1 MRKNGT
7 FLFSFAVTVFVTV
20 ALGAVLFIGLMFA
33 RQDSF
38 GSFFEARAGNLFIRI
53 DIKEEAVSL
62 GAVIQRNID
71 MGVFALIDKARESET
86 YEQYEAMYEE
96 CPILAAQNS
105 LRGRV
110 IVLDAGH
117 CDNTG
122 GAIAGYREGVR
133 MLQLARFLRDELE
146 SRGATV
152 HMTRDCG
159 DDLHNTLRVA
169 MMNLWSL
176 EAIVY
181 DRHSSGQ
188 FYSAELSE
196 LSGLIET
203 LNRIISNRRR
213 YAQVYMNHPFDQYLM
228 TRIHP
233 TWRRV
238 LEFQSDPLIRYNW
251 LAISLHSNAAY
262 PFDESRNGAIVFY
275 SSNDN
280 SISRS
285 YFANYS
291 HEYNMRLFGNMLLR
305 EIAQIGI
312 RRNRLRSSSYMFIR
326 ETNLPAVLV
335 ENGFHTNPGDR
346 ALLSCDV
353 FMRRLAL
360 VYADTIE
367 EYFRQINYNRE
378 QVNQ

>member
-1 MRKNGT
+1 MRRNGT
-7 FLFSFAVTVFVTV
+7 FLLSFAVTVFVTV
-20 ALGAVLFIGLMFA
+20 AIGAVFFIGLVFA
-33 RQDSF
+33 RQDSY
-38 GSFFEARAGNLFIRI
+38 GSFFEARAENLFVRI
-53 DIKEEAVSL
+53 DIKDEAVSL
-62 GAVIQRNID
+62 GAVIPRNTD
-71 MGVFALIDKARESET
+71 VGVITLIDKTREPET
-86 YEQYEAMYEE
+86 YEQYEAFFEE
-96 CPILAAQNS
+96 CTIMTAQSS

-133 MLQLARFLRDELE
+133 MLYLAKLMRDELE

-152 HMTRDCG
+152 LMTRDSG

-188 FYSAELSE
+188 FHSAELSE
-196 LSGLIET
+196 LAGLIDT

-238 LEFQSDPLIRYNW
+238 LEFQSDPVIRYNW
-251 LAISLHSNAAY
+251 LAISLHSNASY

-275 SSNDN
+275 SSNTN
-280 SISRS
+280 PMSRF

-291 HEYNMRLFGNMLLR
+291 HEYNMRLFGNMLLS
-305 EIAQIGI
+305 EIAQTGI

-346 ALLSCDV
+346 ALLSCNI
-353 FMRRLAL
+353 FMQRLA
-360 VYADTIE
+360 VAYADTIE
-367 EYFRQINYNRE
+367 EYFRQIRYGSE
-378 QVNQ
+378 D